1 MLIGCDLGAI
11 DDFTLSL
18 LCNPEVLEVNQDP
31 LGMMGVRNVFSPG
44 VTDRKMEGKWW
55 EIQ

>member
-31 LGMMGVRNVFSPG
+31 LGLMGVRNVFSPG